1 MNESYLRKRL
11 VKLCLASKNL
21 LSCFKCCQLIPE
33 LCTWEDDTYTHLV
46 TSLVIAY
53 GRIFLKN
60 KPIGTLGDSKWSVLK
75 EKEYRLIHQRLLS
88 SRNKVIAHS
97 DLDYISDLRIEVA
110 INDSGDGDIS
120 FKNSISRQEL
130 DGKVQG
136 KDLSEGIAFS
146 GLELI
151 MYELP
156 LIREIPK
163 IHILC
168 SSYKKKLIK
177 K

>member
-1 MNESYLRKRL
+1 MDESYLRRRL

-21 LSCFKCCQLIPE
+21 LSCFQCCQLIPE

>member
-1 MNESYLRKRL
+1 
-11 VKLCLASKNL
+11 
-21 LSCFKCCQLIPE
+21 LIPE
-33 LCTWEDDTYTHLV
+33 LCSWEDNTYFHLI

-53 GRIFLKN
+53 GRVFFDN
-60 KPIGTLGDSKWSVLK
+60 KPIGKLGDSKWTVLK

-97 DLDYISDLRIEVA
+97 DLDYISDLRIEVT

-130 DGKVQG
+130 DGKVEG

-151 MYELP
+151 MYDLP
-156 LIREIPK
+156 LFTDIRK

-168 SSYKKKLIK
+168 SRLQEEVDQQIESILKQLSPQIPAKIILNLSEM
-177 K
+177 